1 MDLPQLWKTNNP
13 FSTAAWTAHRTRRP
27 QAPHASPS
35 VQGVQNYVRTSP
47 FCRDWG
53 VQPRACR
60 PYRARTNGKT
70 ESGVKYVKRN
80 ALAGLT
86 FDSFTAL
93 EQHLAAGMILL

>member
-1 MDLPQLWKTNNP
+1 
-13 FSTAAWTAHRTRRP
+13 
-27 QAPHASPS
+27 
-35 VQGVQNYVRTSP
+35 
-47 FCRDWG
+47 

-93 EQHLAAGMILL
+93 EHHLAAGMILL